1 MNDTLS
7 LTIPY
12 YQGEHFL
19 TQAIESVLRQRN
31 PNWTLLVSD
40 DSPGEQGVG
49 DLVARYRDS
58 RIRYRKNAATLGLA
72 GNWNAC
78 LNESAGD
85 LVTILHADDELLEDY
100 CDVMLRAARDHPDA
114 VCYFCD
120 AVIIN
125 ERGRR
130 IFSLPDMVK
139 HFIRPSASGPLVLS
153 GPRGIAAL
161 LHGDF
166 IMCPTVCYRR
176 DRLRDRRFDER
187 WRFVLDLDFFTRLL
201 AGGEKLVG
209 IPTAA
214 YAYRRHAG
222 SATAQRTWS
231 TSSQL
236 RGRGR
241 GIRPAGGPGPAT
253 GLERGCARG
262 AAEADYSAESAVL
275 HPARRAGA
283 AVGGRGEED
292 GVLAAGAGTAG
303 IADL

>member
-7 LTIPY
+7 LAVPY

-19 TQAIESVLRQRN
+19 TRAIESVLGQRN

-49 DLVARYRDS
+49 ALVARYRDP

-100 CDVMLRAARDHPDA
+100 CDVMLQAARDHPDA
-114 VCYFCD
+114 ACYFCD
-120 AVIIN
+120 AVIID

-139 HFIRPSASGPLVLS
+139 RFIRPSASGPLVLS

-222 SATAQRTWS
+222 SATAQQTVNLQRFVEEVAVYD
-231 TSSQL
+231 QL
-236 RGRGR
+236 
-241 GIRPAGGPGPAT
+241 
-253 GLERGCARG
+253 
-262 AAEADYSAESAVL
+262 
-275 HPARRAGA
+275 
-283 AVGGRGEED
+283 
-292 GVLAAGAGTAG
+292 
-303 IADL
+303 ADLGEQQGWSEVVRVGRRKRIIRLNLLYCILRDVLGLRWADAGRKLGFWRRGLGRS